1 MAISSEMIE
10 AVGHEYMEE
19 FFGCCESV
27 LAEDGLL
34 VLQVIA
40 IWEETKEFVPYL
52 HYQYLAIIIISTF
65 ILFLNSFSDAWGG
78 SCFYS
83 SYQYQKNAMM
93 TTGKVQILSRNTSS
107 LVDAYLHW
115 LG

>member
-1 MAISSEMIE
+1 MVISSEMIE

-52 HYQYLAIIIISTF
+52 HFQYLAIIILVH
-65 ILFLNSFSDAWGG
+65 LF
-78 SCFYS
+78 CF
-83 SYQYQKNAMM
+83 
-93 TTGKVQILSRNTSS
+93 
-107 LVDAYLHW
+107 
-115 LG
+115 